1 MTWLLV
7 TSAVANVVLATLAA
21 RTLRRRRT
29 MSAPAGGG
37 SPLDAVNGGASPD
50 AVQTADEAPWKD
62 VLDALPIG
70 VVSVDRDGREI
81 GRNNVVDSIATARH
95 GQVLVD
101 AACDRMLARGR
112 EGTGASEMVELIGPP
127 LQVLEVR
134 SHPVESGT
142 MLTVTDVTERVRI
155 DQARTDLVANI
166 SHELKTPVGAMSV
179 LAESLAGGTDDEVVG
194 RLARRIVDE
203 AGRMTRTIEDLLELS
218 RIEMGI
224 DTATD
229 VVDLSRAAE
238 EAAERVRPIAGKQGV
253 EIIVTAEPGMCVDG
267 DHQQLVSAIGN
278 LVDNAVNYTPGAG
291 EVRVGVTRRG
301 GESVVVEVSDRGIGI
316 PAAELD
322 RIFQRFYRVD
332 RARSRTTGGT
342 GLGLSIVRHVATN
355 HGAEVEVTSRE
366 GEGSTFRLV
375 VPVRR
380 GAVR

>member
-7 TSAVANVVLATLAA
+7 ASVAANVVLAALTA
-21 RTLRRRRT
+21 RSLRRGASRRADD
-29 MSAPAGGG
+29 SAPLVDGIDAGSG
-37 SPLDAVNGGASPD
+37 DVAS
-50 AVQTADEAPWKD
+50 ATEEAPWKD

-70 VVSVDRDGREI
+70 VVSVDRDGHEI
-81 GRNNVVDSIATARH
+81 GRNRVVDSIATARH

-101 AACDRMLARGR
+101 AACDRVLGRGR
-112 EGTGASEMVELIGPP
+112 GGSGAIELVELIGPP
-127 LQVLEVR
+127 MQVLEVR

-203 AGRMTRTIEDLLELS
+203 AERMTRTIEDLLELS

-229 VVDLSRAAE
+229 VVDLSRVAE

-291 EVRVGVTRRG
+291 EVRVGVSRHVDG
-301 GESVVVEVSDRGIGI
+301 AVVVEVTDRGIGI

-322 RIFQRFYRVD
+322 KIFQRFYRVD

-366 GEGSTFRLV
+366 GEGSSFRLV
-375 VPVRR
+375 VPARR
-380 GAVR
+380 GEAG